1 MTKTSRTG
9 TSTDGPS
16 PGAADPLR
24 ERPRGTE
31 RAGGFTLLELMVVLF
46 IVSLMAA
53 LVLPNLRYSENRI
66 RSQARKVASILRYL
80 NETAAA
86 KKVTLPISFNIDKGT
101 ITWQDSEGERS
112 EEIDSL
118 SAVELQSRG
127 ILKEGELVVFFQPLG
142 LREYLMVY
150 LRQDDEERTVAF
162 NPVSGRVKII
172 EPEK

>member
-1 MTKTSRTG
+1 M
-9 TSTDGPS
+9 
-16 PGAADPLR
+16 
-24 ERPRGTE
+24 
-31 RAGGFTLLELMVVLF
+31 RAGRSQSAFTLIELMVVLF

-53 LVLPNLRYSENRI
+53 LVLPNLRYSESKVRT
-66 RSQARKVASILRYL
+66 QARKVASILRYM

-86 KKVTLPISFNIDKGT
+86 RKETLSISFDLDKGS
-101 ITWQDSEGERS
+101 ITWQDSDGERS
-112 EEIDSL
+112 EDIDSL

-127 ILKEGELVVFFQPLG
+127 MLREGELVVFFQPLG

-172 EPEK
+172 EPEKENKQ